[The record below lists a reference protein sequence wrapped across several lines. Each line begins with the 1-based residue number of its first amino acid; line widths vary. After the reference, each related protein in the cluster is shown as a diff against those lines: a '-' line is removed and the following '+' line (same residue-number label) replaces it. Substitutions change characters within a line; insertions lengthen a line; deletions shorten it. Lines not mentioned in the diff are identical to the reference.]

1 MAGAMRAWWR
11 CHRRDD
17 RGSLALELSIITPA
31 IVALLWMMIS
41 AGRVAESASK
51 VEGAARDGARAASI
65 NHNAIPRQAAEN
77 AVQNSLTANG
87 VTCVGPPEVQM
98 TSEHGERPQPGDQ
111 VRVQVTCRVALLW
124 GGANATVSRTGV
136 SVLDTYRGTT

>member
-1 MAGAMRAWWR
+1 MRRWWR
-11 CHRRDD
+11 RHRRDD

-31 IVALLWMMIS
+31 VVALLWMMLS

-65 NHNAIPRQAAEN
+65 NHAGQPELAAEH

-87 VTCVGPPEVQM
+87 VTCVGPPEITM
-98 TSEHGERPQPGDQ
+98 TSPHGALPQPGDE
-111 VRVQVTCRVALLW
+111 VRVRVVCRVQLLW
-124 GGANATVSRTGV
+124 SATATVSRTVV
-136 SVLDTYRGTT
+136 SMLDRYRGTT

>member
-1 MAGAMRAWWR
+1 MRAWWR
-11 CHRRDD
+11 RLGRDD
-17 RGSLALELSIITPA
+17 RGSLALELSIVTPA

-65 NHNAIPRQAAEN
+65 NHNAQARIAVDR
-77 AVQNSLTANG
+77 AVQNSLSANG
-87 VTCVGPPEVQM
+87 VTCVGPPEVRM
-98 TSEHGERPQPGDQ
+98 TSPHGERPQPGDQ
-111 VRVQVTCRVALLW
+111 VRVQVTCKVALLW

-136 SVLDTYRGTT
+136 SMLDIYRGTQ

>member
-1 MAGAMRAWWR
+1 VDL
-11 CHRRDD
+11 RRRHHGDD
-17 RGSLALELSIITPA
+17 RGSFALELSILAPA

-65 NHNAIPRQAAEN
+65 NHSGQPREAAVV

-87 VTCVGPPEVQM
+87 VTCVGPPDVQM
-98 TSEHGERPQPGDQ
+98 TSPHGDRPEPGDK
-111 VRVQVTCRVALLW
+111 VTVAVTCRVALLW
-124 GGANATVSRTGV
+124 GGANATVHREGV
-136 SVLDTYRGTT
+136 SMLDRYRGTT